1 MANQENDKTFFGNA
15 AMHKGK
21 FGEFFRLGW
30 NEDDLKTMLEIARDN
45 DGWCNAFLK
54 EGKSG
59 KWYMEAADSG
69 RDNDRSDRGRDKDRG
84 RDRDDSRGRDDRDR
98 DERPSSRFGRSRDD
112 RDEPRDSGA
121 DRSRGTGRFG
131 NKAY

>member
-1 MANQENDKTFFGNA
+1 MANQESDKTFLGNA
-15 AMHKGK
+15 AMHNGK

-69 RDNDRSDRGRDKDRG
+69 ERSDRG
-84 RDRDDSRGRDDRDR
+84 RDRDDRGRGRDDSSGGNNRDR
-98 DERPSSRFGRSRDD
+98 DERPSSRFGRSRDE
-112 RDEPRDSGA
+112 RDTPKDSGA
-121 DRSRGTGRFG
+121 DRSRGRFG